1 MSRAATATIHLGA
14 LRHNLERAR
23 ALAGGSR
30 VMAVVKADAYG
41 HGLERAFRAL
51 RDADA
56 FGVAS
61 VQDGQRLRAAGA
73 RQRIVVLSGVHEA
86 GELAAARRLRLEPV
100 IHHRDQV
107 DLIERDDDP
116 AALAVWVKI
125 DTGMHRLGFDPD
137 EVPAVADRLAALPA
151 LTGRIAWM
159 THFAASDEPEN
170 PITAR
175 QIASFAEATAGRVGE
190 RSLAN
195 SAGLVAFPAAH
206 ADWVRVGGLLYGVS
220 AFADRCGSELGF
232 RPAMSLA
239 TRLISIKRVA
249 RGERIGYAGS
259 YQCPVDMDV
268 GIAAI
273 GYGDGYPRHAGAG
286 SVVLVDGQ
294 SAPVVGRVSMDLVAV
309 DVSRVVSARI
319 GSKVLLWGPEL
330 PVEQVAAAAGTI
342 GYDLICGV
350 TRRVLFVDDDEG
362 PGP

>member
-23 ALAGGSR
+23 SLAGRSR

-41 HGLERAFRAL
+41 HGLERAYRAL

-86 GELAAARRLRLEPV
+86 GELAAARRLKLEPV
-100 IHHRDQV
+100 IHHREQV
-107 DLIERDDDP
+107 DLLERDDDP
-116 AALAVWVKI
+116 QPLSVWVKI

-137 EVPAVADRLAALPA
+137 EIPSVAERLAALPA
-151 LTGRIAWM
+151 LAGRVAWM
-159 THFAASDEPEN
+159 THFAASDEPEK
-170 PITAR
+170 PITAA
-175 QIASFAEATAGRVGE
+175 QIAAFERATAGRGGE

-220 AFADRCGSELGF
+220 AFADRVGTDLGF

-239 TRLISIKRVA
+239 TRLISIKQVA

-259 YQCPVDMDV
+259 FECPTDMEV

-273 GYGDGYPRHAGAG
+273 GYGDGYPRHAGPA
-286 SVVLVDGQ
+286 SVVHIDGHA
-294 SAPVVGRVSMDLVAV
+294 APVLGRVSMDLVAV
-309 DVSRVVSARI
+309 DVGRVPSARV

-330 PVEQVAAAAGTI
+330 PVERVAAAAGTI

-350 TRRVLFVDDDEG
+350 TRRVLFVDDDA
-362 PGP
+362 